1 MKEPIPNPMGHSVK
15 PEAADDKVNV
25 VLAYN
30 SNFVEHGD
38 ADAYNEPPAIVDP
51 VDPGF
56 NPDPTPRHH
65 VGSHD
70 PVVSQNVTNGDM
82 TGRT

>member
-1 MKEPIPNPMGHSVK
+1 MENPMQPSPAPSGD
-15 PEAADDKVNV
+15 PKVNV
-25 VLAYN
+25 VLAYT

-38 ADAYNEPPAIVDP
+38 ADAYNEPPPQVDP

-56 NPDPTPRHH
+56 NPDPAPRHH

-70 PVVSQNVTNGDM
+70 PVIAKTHLKGDEA
-82 TGRT
+82 GGI

>member
-1 MKEPIPNPMGHSVK
+1 METPQQNRDPNRPYPQAGPDTVK
-15 PEAADDKVNV
+15 
-25 VLAYN
+25 AYE

-38 ADAYNEPPAIVDP
+38 ADAYNEPPKKVDP

-56 NPDPTPRHH
+56 NPDPAPKHH

-70 PVVSQNVTNGDM
+70 PITRDTHLEGDEA
-82 TGRT
+82 GGI